1 MIDQTPHG
9 LLVRAALA
17 QRLAAC
23 FRYPRE
29 GTAEALREAV
39 APLAT
44 SSRPF
49 PPLAAAVERLA
60 AALASVDDDALQ
72 AAYSRR
78 FIGTAAA
85 PLHETAYGPP
95 RLTTAAE
102 LADVQGF
109 YRAFGFELSAD
120 APDLADH
127 LGAELEFHAA
137 LLAKLAWAT
146 LQELDEAREVT
157 ASAAVSF
164 LDAHLGRWTGAL
176 AARLA
181 ADASDTVYDRL
192 ASAAA
197 SFVAAECERFGVSPV
212 PLASREGR
220 GEEEGFTCPHAA
232 TCTEGV
238 PPRPS

>member
-1 MIDQTPHG
+1 MIDKTPHG
-9 LLVRAALA
+9 LLVRAAVA

-23 FRYPRE
+23 FRYPRQ
-29 GTAEALREAV
+29 GTADALREAV

-49 PPLAAAVERLA
+49 PALAAAVERLA

-78 FIGTAAA
+78 FIGTAAT

-181 ADASDTVYDRL
+181 DASDPVYGHL
-192 ASAAA
+192 ADAAS

-212 PLASREGR
+212 PLASHEGR
-220 GEEEGFTCPHAA
+220 GGEEGFTCPHAA
-232 TCTEGV
+232 TCAEGV
-238 PPRPS
+238 PPRAS

>member
-1 MIDQTPHG
+1 M
-9 LLVRAALA
+9 A

-29 GTAEALREAV
+29 GTADALREAV
-39 APLAT
+39 ASLAT
-44 SSRPF
+44 PSRSYPAVA
-49 PPLAAAVERLA
+49 PAVERLA
-60 AALASVDDDALQ
+60 AALAAVDDDALQ
-72 AAYSRR
+72 AEYSRR
-78 FIGTAAA
+78 FIGTSAA

-164 LDAHLGRWTGAL
+164 LDAHLGRWTDAL

-181 ADASDTVYDRL
+181 DAHASDTVYGPL
-192 ASAAA
+192 ADTAA
-197 SFVAAECERFGVSPV
+197 SFVAAECARFGVSPL
-212 PLASREGR
+212 PLASPEGR
-220 GEEEGFTCPHAA
+220 GAEEGFTCPHAA
-232 TCTEGV
+232 TCGEGV